1 MLTNQLV
8 EKFNISPSSPS
19 PPSLFII
26 LSVLCHHF
34 PSVVFY
40 KSGFSQESRSSRCC
54 VLGTEHTAGCRADTG
69 IGRAGG
75 GLLRD
80 PVNRGCRHRP
90 LPATAKRCAA
100 RELAGKLLSFL
111 GVPGK
116 SHQYL
121 ICSSGA
127 GAVQEF
133 PAKFLQISHLPT
145 LGSSLQRI
153 MAFSLPTSTSH
164 KIALSLVKSNLEP
177 DGEKN
182 SGKCNF

>member
-90 LPATAKRCAA
+90 LPATAKRCA
-100 RELAGKLLSFL
+100 
-111 GVPGK
+111 
-116 SHQYL
+116 
-121 ICSSGA
+121 CSGA
-127 GAVQEF
+127 AVILRSPREVS
-133 PAKFLQISHLPT
+133 PVSHLQQWSRCCTRVPCKVFANFT
-145 LGSSLQRI
+145 SAYTWQQSPENNGFLSS
-153 MAFSLPTSTSH
+153 
-164 KIALSLVKSNLEP
+164 
-177 DGEKN
+177 
-182 SGKCNF
+182 NFHVS